1 MTPSRSNTFI
11 RSNIQRFAAEAR
23 DLGRE
28 RRRLLGIVTGGH
40 IVIHWFQQ
48 LFPMALPF
56 VATGLGLSGVQVG
69 VLAAARQ
76 FGQGTLN
83 LPAGMLGDALYRHRD
98 VILASSLVMM
108 GVAYLLF
115 GSRSGFWVAFAAS
128 VLIGFGTAL
137 WHPTAAATLTS
148 KFPERRATAMAVHG
162 TGATISDSL
171 SPVAQGALV
180 AALAW
185 DAVLWWHIVPG
196 VLFGFLVFRGL
207 FGTFKQDVRVPSR
220 TTRFREI
227 LALLGHG
234 SFVAISASRGLLTMG
249 RVVIL
254 TFLPVYLVAE
264 LGFTADALGVYFFL
278 LHVVGIF
285 SQTPLGYMSDRYGR
299 KPVLVPS
306 MIVLGVL
313 YMLLA
318 VAPPVAGLTLVI
330 IAIGTFFY
338 TLMNVMT
345 AVISDVSGANVQ
357 ASSQGLTTVIA
368 QVAVLPTPIIA
379 GYLVDHYGYGS
390 AFVLAGVCVILSA
403 ACLMPLK
410 LYAGDRNPV

>member
-1 MTPSRSNTFI
+1 MPPPSVSLI
-11 RSNIQRFAAEAR
+11 RSNVQRFVAEAR
-23 DLGRE
+23 DLGQE

-48 LFPMALPF
+48 LFPIALPF
-56 VATGLGLSGVQVG
+56 VKSGLGLSGLQVG
-69 VLAAARQ
+69 FLAAGRQ

-98 VILASSLVMM
+98 MILASSLVMM

-115 GSRSGFWVAFAAS
+115 GSRGGFWTAFAAS

-148 KFPERRATAMAVHG
+148 KFPQRRGTAMAVHG

-171 SPVAQGALV
+171 SPVAQGVLV
-180 AALAW
+180 ASLAW
-185 DAVLWWHIVPG
+185 DGVLWWHIVPG
-196 VLFGFLVFRGL
+196 VLFGFLVFHGL
-207 FGTFKQDVRVPSR
+207 LGAFREDVRAASR
-220 TTRFREI
+220 TTRLREVI
-227 LALLGHG
+227 SLLGNG
-234 SFVAISASRGLLTMG
+234 TFVAISASRGFLTMG

-254 TFLPVYLVAE
+254 TFLPVYLVEE
-264 LGFTADALGVYFFL
+264 LHFTADALGIYIFL

-306 MIVLGVL
+306 MMVLGML

-318 VAPPVAGLTLVI
+318 VAPPVTALTLVI

-379 GYLVDHYGYGS
+379 GYLADHYGYGS

-403 ACLMPLK
+403 SCLVPLK
-410 LYAGDRNPV
+410 LYTGDRSTV